1 MATIKKT
8 ITISVDPDIEE
19 YVVAY
24 AKKMGS
30 SKSAAI
36 NFLIN
41 QARQYNASVESIP
54 ALINTINQINLQQK
68 EKDLN
73 CEE

>member
-8 ITISVDPDIEE
+8 LSISLDEE
-19 YVVAY
+19 VLDYINQY
-24 AKKMGS
+24 AQKMGT

-36 NFLIN
+36 NVLIS